1 MLRNFKKISYHL
13 SHFTFPLSLAII
25 FTLFLLF
32 TACTDTTSTQKG
44 NLTGNINLAGLEDNS
59 GISVAVYDLAYLSNF
74 ECLVF
79 NAKSLLI

>member
-59 GISVAVYDLAYLSNF
+59 GISVAVYDLAYISNF